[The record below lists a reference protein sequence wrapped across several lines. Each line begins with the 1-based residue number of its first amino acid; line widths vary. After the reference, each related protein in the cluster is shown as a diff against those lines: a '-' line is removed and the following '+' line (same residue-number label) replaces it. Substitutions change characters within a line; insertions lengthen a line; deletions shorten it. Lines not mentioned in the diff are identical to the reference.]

1 MAWCRVGRRGKGMAT
16 RRSAGQRNGKVKSR
30 RVQKR
35 KGDAGVSDGKQGT
48 CSASHCP
55 AMEQQR
61 NALVSNGNAKRCLA
75 LKWRWNCTDSHGTAM
90 EVYRPDNHS
99 DGEDK
104 NGLETHRKCIAQSS
118 RAAD

>member
-1 MAWCRVGRRGKGMAT
+1 MAT
-16 RRSAGQRNGKVKSR
+16 RRSAGKRNGKVKSR

-75 LKWRWNCTDSHGTAM
+75 LKWRWNCTDSHGTAT
-90 EVYRPDNHS
+90 EVYRAVKQS
-99 DGEDK
+99 G
-104 NGLETHRKCIAQSS
+104 GLVEQRVAMEQRIGV
-118 RAAD
+118 

>member
-1 MAWCRVGRRGKGMAT
+1 MDARRNAVAWCRVGRQGKGMAT

-75 LKWRWNCTDSHGTAM
+75 LEWNGIEWHGMA
-90 EVYRPDNHS
+90 
-99 DGEDK
+99 
-104 NGLETHRKCIAQSS
+104 LQWKCIAQSS